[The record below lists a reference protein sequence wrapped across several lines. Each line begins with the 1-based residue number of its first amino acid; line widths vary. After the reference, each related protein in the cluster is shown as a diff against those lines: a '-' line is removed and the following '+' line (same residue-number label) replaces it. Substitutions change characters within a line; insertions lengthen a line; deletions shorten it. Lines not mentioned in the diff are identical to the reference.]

1 MKSALLI
8 RHTKSDWNSM
18 PEDFDRPIREN
29 RKDDARVI
37 AKEIQKRGFKP
48 DHIGASPAK
57 RTLQTAKIL
66 CEIWGYKSSDII
78 KDRSL
83 YESSATEIMDH
94 LKSLDKKIK
103 NAVVICH
110 NPSITDF
117 VNRYSDTMID
127 NMPTTGA
134 VLITFDSADWPS
146 IKDGRLQWFLK
157 HKELRK

>member
-37 AKEIQKRGFKP
+37 AKEIHKRGFKP

-57 RTLQTAKIL
+57 RTLQTAK
-66 CEIWGYKSSDII
+66 
-78 KDRSL
+78 
-83 YESSATEIMDH
+83 IMDH

>member
-18 PEDFDRPIREN
+18 PEDFDRPIRED

-37 AKEIQKRGFKP
+37 AQEIQKRGFKP

-57 RTLQTAKIL
+57 RTLQTAKII
-66 CEIWGYKSSDII
+66 CDIWGYKYSDIA

-83 YESSATEIMDH
+83 YESSANEILTH
-94 LKSLDKKIK
+94 LKSLDKKVK
-103 NAVVICH
+103 TAVVICH

-117 VNRYSDTMID
+117 VRYYSDTNID
-127 NMPTTGA
+127 NVPTTGA
-134 VLITFDSADWPS
+134 VLITFDSTDWS
-146 IKDGRLQWFLK
+146 LIKGGRLQWFLK
-157 HKELRK
+157 PKELRK